1 MEMCQ
6 QFSLILGQDICLFA
20 EKEDVVVT
28 TVENPSNTFLAAGN
42 KREWTSHACTTIVDN
57 RRLIEMTEKELNFSH
72 FSGKSFPFDSSIN
85 QFKNREIRS
94 REEGITRETVEDG
107 SRMFEAGWCSLF

>member
-1 MEMCQ
+1 MSAVFFDPRPRYLSFRGE
-6 QFSLILGQDICLFA
+6 GRRGGDNRG
-20 EKEDVVVT
+20 K
-28 TVENPSNTFLAAGN
+28 SNTFLAAGN

>member
-1 MEMCQ
+1 MCQ
-6 QFSLILGQDICLFA
+6 QFSLVLGQDVCLFA

-57 RRLIEMTEKELNFSH
+57 RRSRRVIEMTEKELNFLR

-94 REEGITRETVEDG
+94 REEGITRETVR
-107 SRMFEAGWCSLF
+107 RMEAECSKRLV